1 MAITADATLTSKGQV
16 TIPKEIRETL
26 NIDAG
31 TTMEFVLDED
41 GNITVRPKRP
51 PMDRLRAVQQ
61 QLSEHDVDLEAMRA
75 ESKAA
80 WSSHRE
86 ETESA

>member
-1 MAITADATLTSKGQV
+1 MGITADATLTSKGQI

-26 NIDAG
+26 SIDAG

-41 GNITVRPKRP
+41 GNLTVRPKQP
-51 PMDRLRAVQQ
+51 PMDRLRAVQDR
-61 QLSEHDVDLEAMRA
+61 LSKHDVDLEAMRA
-75 ESKAA
+75 ESKQA
-80 WSSHRE
+80 WRSHRE

>member
-1 MAITADATLTSKGQV
+1 MGIRADATVTSKGQI

-26 NIDAG
+26 GVDAG
-31 TTMEFVLDED
+31 TTMEFTLDED
-41 GNITVRPKRP
+41 GNLSVRPKTP
-51 PMDRLRAVQQ
+51 PMDRLREVQA
-61 QLSEHDVDLEAMRA
+61 QLSKHDVDLESMRT
-75 ESKAA
+75 ESKQA

>member
-1 MAITADATLTSKGQV
+1 MEITADATLTSKGQI

-26 NIDAG
+26 SIDAG

-41 GNITVRPKRP
+41 GNLTVRPKTP

-61 QLSEHDVDLEAMRA
+61 QLSKHDVDLEAMRE

-80 WSSHRE
+80 WHGHHDD
-86 ETESA
+86 TEPA

>member
-1 MAITADATLTSKGQV
+1 MGIRADATVTSKGQI

-26 NIDAG
+26 GVDAG
-31 TTMEFVLDED
+31 TTMEFTLDED
-41 GNITVRPKRP
+41 GNLTVRPKTP
-51 PMDRLRAVQQ
+51 PMDRLRKVQA
-61 QLSEHDVDLEAMRA
+61 QLSKHDVDLESMRT
-75 ESKAA
+75 ESKQA

>member
-1 MAITADATLTSKGQV
+1 MKITADATLTTKGQI

-26 NIDAG
+26 SIDAG

-41 GNITVRPKRP
+41 GNLTVRPKTP
-51 PMDRLRAVQQ
+51 SMDRLRAVQE
-61 QLSEHDVDLEAMRA
+61 QLSKHDVDLEAMRA
-75 ESKAA
+75 ESKRA
-80 WSSHRE
+80 WHSHRD

>member
-1 MAITADATLTSKGQV
+1 MGIRADATVTSKGQI

-26 NIDAG
+26 GVDAG
-31 TTMEFVLDED
+31 TTMEFTLDED
-41 GNITVRPKRP
+41 GNLSVRPKTP
-51 PMDRLRAVQQ
+51 PMDRLREVQA
-61 QLSEHDVDLEAMRA
+61 QLSKHDVDLESMRA
-75 ESKAA
+75 ESKQA

>member
-1 MAITADATLTSKGQV
+1 MGIRADATVTSKGQI

-26 NIDAG
+26 GVDAG
-31 TTMEFVLDED
+31 TTMEFTLDED
-41 GNITVRPKRP
+41 GNLTVRPKTP
-51 PMDRLRAVQQ
+51 PMDRLREVQA
-61 QLSEHDVDLEAMRA
+61 QLSKHDVDLESMRT
-75 ESKAA
+75 ESKQA